1 MKIGV
6 PGEFHEDR
14 WQRTAEDYERRV
26 IPRTR
31 EVGGTHRIQVIAW
44 QSVLQIGLRYGHHAH
59 KYPSGIHA
67 WRRSSLSGLRHGD
80 LAYKHLSGI
89 PAWRRE
95 SYDRSSA
102 RRHCPKEPQWQHRVA
117 KRASIGTLV
126 RGPSTEALLGQG
138 RLPKGKESVPLQG
151 LRSGSRP
158 GLARNPRLQMV
169 LRQGRVTKGT
179 SIGTLARRPYPQMP
193 QWHPRGATVSWC
205 IG

>member
-89 PAWRRE
+89 PAWR
-95 SYDRSSA
+95 SIIQPVSDRSLSDALVGPSA
-102 RRHCPKEPQWQHRVA
+102 RRPSSK
-117 KRASIGTLV
+117 AS
-126 RGPSTEALLGQG
+126 
-138 RLPKGKESVPLQG
+138 QG
-151 LRSGSRP
+151 LVLCNEYRSGDF
-158 GLARNPRLQMV
+158 
-169 LRQGRVTKGT
+169 RVREG
-179 SIGTLARRPYPQMP
+179 
-193 QWHPRGATVSWC
+193 
-205 IG
+205 